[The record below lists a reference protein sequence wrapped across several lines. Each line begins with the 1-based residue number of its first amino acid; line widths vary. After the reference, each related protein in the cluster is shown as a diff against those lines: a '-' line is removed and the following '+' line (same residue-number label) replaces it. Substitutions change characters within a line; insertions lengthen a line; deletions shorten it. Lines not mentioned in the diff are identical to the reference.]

1 MGAHM
6 HEASG
11 ELHRLTP
18 ASASRH
24 FKVYCVSR
32 YSHLK
37 DIRAQQ
43 ALNSRALLPCHL
55 QLAER

>member
-1 MGAHM
+1 MGARK

-32 YSHLK
+32 ASYLK
-37 DIRAQQ
+37 DIRAQK
-43 ALNSRALLPCHL
+43 AFDSRALLPCHL